1 MKYLNIKNINKMEKI
16 LNKKRHH
23 SLENFHKESK
33 LSDIQY
39 ERNSKVSPNSRD
51 ITFIDVQGKD
61 ITIYINTKS
70 ELKKQLPKFKF
81 NRPYYIDDQGKEIL
95 INNIGNFF
103 HLSNID
109 KIYNL
114 KGYKNEIMEEN
125 FNEQYECIPN
135 NISKETLYLNKFF
148 FKSYYYKYHTKNYA
162 YLALEY
168 DIYFTDVREI
178 CSSTEKNKKIVE
190 IFRKKKTGIT
200 TFLNVYFSQLRTR
213 IRTKERFIPFIIFD
227 YDRLL
232 NLKKFEE
239 LINLLNLNIINL
251 FVSYKYYNEFCSK
264 VYLEIAKFGFDI
276 DNIIISIIDL
286 YIKHIEKFNM
296 AYVPC
301 IIIDNYNPEN
311 NELYN
316 KLLLSQAKNDFR
328 IIMVYKLKS
337 PTSNKIIT
345 DYLDDKKKESF
356 EFKYTKTLYSKI
368 EKLPNKYEN
377 IFKEMIPTIY
387 NYLKINN
394 CKSEK
399 DAKKFLKDE
408 EKDII
413 SEIQTFY
420 NDNISKMNLYLNEI
434 SILIGKELNI
444 KNDFIKNIFL
454 NTPLNVFDLT
464 ILENSNITINYASKS
479 VKKIVYDIRS
489 SSIIDL
495 LPKLNDLNLD
505 NFVKGGIFE
514 RRIKELLKKKKP
526 IFGMIDNI
534 VQFDCIL
541 NYFKAKKNYEFSP
554 VEIDDNLK
562 KLKNIKKLVEKYK
575 NYTYNNNIMIVQEQN
590 GKDWDFSIIYKDD
603 NNNNVIHLYL
613 V

>member
-1 MKYLNIKNINKMEKI
+1 M
-16 LNKKRHH
+16 
-23 SLENFHKESK
+23 
-33 LSDIQY
+33 
-39 ERNSKVSPNSRD
+39 
-51 ITFIDVQGKD
+51 
-61 ITIYINTKS
+61 
-70 ELKKQLPKFKF
+70 
-81 NRPYYIDDQGKEIL
+81 
-95 INNIGNFF
+95 
-103 HLSNID
+103 
-109 KIYNL
+109 
-114 KGYKNEIMEEN
+114 
-125 FNEQYECIPN
+125 
-135 NISKETLYLNKFF
+135 
-148 FKSYYYKYHTKNYA
+148 
-162 YLALEY
+162 
-168 DIYFTDVREI
+168 
-178 CSSTEKNKKIVE
+178 
-190 IFRKKKTGIT
+190 
-200 TFLNVYFSQLRTR
+200 
-213 IRTKERFIPFIIFD
+213 
-227 YDRLL
+227 
-232 NLKKFEE
+232 
-239 LINLLNLNIINL
+239 NLNIINL

-328 IIMVYKLKS
+328 IIMVYQLKS
-337 PTSNKIIT
+337 PISNKIIT

-464 ILENSNITINYASKS
+464 ILENYNITINYASKS
-479 VKKIVYDIRS
+479 VKKIVYDICS

-603 NNNNVIHLYL
+603 SNNNIIHLYL
-613 V
+613 VQVSINKNEEEIKIILQYFEKKKNFIIKKIEKILNIQVNVIHILFIFLKQTQNQKTISFLQKYKIPYIYYDLEKNDFFNENNEIINNFHLKEITSFTENKLNWELSIENFKDTQSNDDLNSFEDEIEESNGNDKGDINLQILSNQNQLSFD